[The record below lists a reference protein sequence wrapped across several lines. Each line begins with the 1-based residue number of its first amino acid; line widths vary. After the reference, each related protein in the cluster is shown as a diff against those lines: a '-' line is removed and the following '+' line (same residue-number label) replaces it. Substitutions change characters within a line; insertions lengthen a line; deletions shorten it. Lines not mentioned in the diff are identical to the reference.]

1 MQSEFPWH
9 GSYIPLTH
17 GEDFRIFGQRL
28 LGVWQVV
35 RAIQDVVQSSSDH
48 PPVQYRAIK
57 RAMSLCA
64 NIKFHG
70 YLIVVFSTLLTTTIL
85 VSSAILK
92 LVYHSNQDT
101 GSIPEDSV
109 QDLIDYGWL
118 DFAGDI
124 VQLFSIGVLFYGIRK
139 ENRFC
144 LLPFLLSIVFDW
156 VAYVVAHTRN
166 SSTLP
171 YQVWLVTTVLF
182 FYVFVTLIGLY
193 KLFQIKAKTGSVN
206 GTEEEFS
213 KTFCL

>member
-1 MQSEFPWH
+1 
-9 GSYIPLTH
+9 
-17 GEDFRIFGQRL
+17 
-28 LGVWQVV
+28 
-35 RAIQDVVQSSSDH
+35 
-48 PPVQYRAIK
+48 
-57 RAMSLCA
+57 MSLCA

-101 GSIPEDSV
+101 GSIPEDL